1 MRSAITHLLDADG
14 NRLCNQGGPVVS
26 APAILEG
33 TGDGDLPVVFCSICA
48 RAVLAPIVQLIHTR
62 CGVDRLPNEQKSSD
76 AHQLLQAIL
85 SLTTTSPDE
94 EAAVMRIMGTS
105 LVELDGYIDDAEG
118 DHA

>member
-1 MRSAITHLLDADG
+1 MPSDAITHLLDADG

-26 APAILEG
+26 VPAILEG
-33 TGDGDLPVVFCSICA
+33 TGDGDLPVVFCPICA

-62 CGVDRLPNEQKSSD
+62 CGVDEHKASN

-85 SLTTTSPDE
+85 SLTTTPPDE
-94 EAAVMRIMGTS
+94 EAAVMRIMGS
-105 LVELDGYIDDAEG
+105 AIVVLYDYIDDAEV